1 MDDLGHTLRDAR
13 ERLGLTLEE
22 VERGT
27 RIRTHHLE
35 AMERGDWDSLPS
47 PVQARGFLRNYA
59 DFIGLDPGA
68 ILLRYADLI
77 QARRPSP
84 PTATP
89 PRTARPESA
98 GEVRVRRP
106 RLISSDIVIASAI
119 SLALL
124 VLLLWGASW
133 VMASLRQQ
141 TLEDAG
147 ETPPEVPAA
156 ELSTAE
162 ADTPTPGLPGGLV
175 LEEVTAVPSITP
187 TLPIGPIGALGL
199 RLAVEKDAFLL
210 VLVDGREQMRQRA
223 RPGEVFDFQGQ
234 SLIEVLTGNGGG
246 VRAIFNGNDLGLM
259 GVFDEAVVRLYSQE
273 GVLTPTPTVT
283 RTPAG
288 GTATATPRPPTPSPP
303 TAG

>member
-1 MDDLGHTLRDAR
+1 MDDLGQTLREAR

-27 RIRTHHLE
+27 RIRAHHLE
-35 AMERGDWDSLPS
+35 AMERGDWNSLPS

-59 DFIGLDPGA
+59 DFIGLNADA
-68 ILLRYADLI
+68 ILLRYAELI
-77 QARRPSP
+77 QSRRPSP
-84 PTATP
+84 AASAQPKAAKPAPT
-89 PRTARPESA
+89 

-106 RLISSDIVIASAI
+106 RLISSDIVVASAI

-133 VMASLRQQ
+133 VMASLRRQ
-141 TLEDAG
+141 TLSDLGAPPLAAAG
-147 ETPPEVPAA
+147 EI
-156 ELSTAE
+156 STAP

-175 LEEVTAVPSITP
+175 LDDATAVPTITP

-199 RLAVEKDAFLL
+199 RLAVENDAFL
-210 VLVDGREQMRQRA
+210 VVSVDGREQLRQRA
-223 RPGEVFDFQGQ
+223 HPGDVFDFQGQ
-234 SLIEVLTGNGGG
+234 AIIEVLTGNGGG
-246 VRAIFNGNDLGLM
+246 VRAIFNGEDHGLM
-259 GVFDEAVVRLYSQE
+259 GVFDEAVVRLYTQQ

-283 RTPAG
+283 RTPTAG
-288 GTATATPRPPTPSPP
+288 QATNTPPPPTPLPL

>member
-1 MDDLGHTLRDAR
+1 MDDLGRTLREAR

-59 DFIGLDPGA
+59 DFIGLDPGE
-68 ILLRYADLI
+68 ILLRYAEGI

-84 PTATP
+84 VSATQPRSASP
-89 PRTARPESA
+89 PPA

-106 RLISSDIVIASAI
+106 RLISSDIVIVSGI
-119 SLALL
+119 SIALL
-124 VLLLWGASW
+124 VLLMWGASW

-147 ETPPEVPAA
+147 EAPPPAEVAA
-156 ELSTAE
+156 EAALPAE
-162 ADTPTPGLPGGLV
+162 TPTPGLPGALV
-175 LEEVTAVPSITP
+175 LEDVTPVPSITP

-199 RLAVEKDAFLL
+199 RLAAEKDAFLL
-210 VLVDGREQMRQRA
+210 VSVDGREQLRTRA
-223 RPGEVFDFQGQ
+223 RPGDVFDFQGEAV
-234 SLIEVLTGNGGG
+234 IEVLTGNGGG
-246 VRAIFNGNDLGLM
+246 VRAIFNGTDLGLL
-259 GVFDEAVVRLYSQE
+259 GVFDEPVVRLYTQE
-273 GVLTPTPTVT
+273 GVLTPTPTAT
-283 RTPAG
+283 RTPSAAE
-288 GTATATPRPPTPSPP
+288 ATSTPLPPTPTPP
-303 TAG
+303 GLG

>member
-1 MDDLGHTLRDAR
+1 MDDLGNTLRDAR

-22 VERGT
+22 AERAT
-27 RIRTHHLE
+27 RIRTHHLA

-59 DFIGLDPGA
+59 DFIGLDPGE
-68 ILLRYADLI
+68 ILLRYAEGI

-84 PTATP
+84 ATP
-89 PRTARPESA
+89 TQPRPASTPP
-98 GEVRVRRP
+98 GEVHVRRP
-106 RLISSDIVIASAI
+106 SLISSDIVIASGI

-124 VLLLWGASW
+124 VLLVWGASW

-147 ETPPEVPAA
+147 EEALPAPAA
-156 ELSTAE
+156 GMATVSPG
-162 ADTPTPGLPGGLV
+162 TPTPGLPGALV

-199 RLAVEKDAFLL
+199 RLAVEKDAFL
-210 VLVDGREQMRQRA
+210 VVNVDGLEQLRTRA

-234 SLIEVLTGNGGG
+234 TLIEVLTGNGGG
-246 VRAIFNGNDLGLM
+246 VRVIFNGNDEGLL
-259 GVFDEAVVRLYSQE
+259 GVFDEPVLRLFTQQ
-273 GVLTPTPTVT
+273 GVLTPTATVT
-283 RTPAG
+283 RTPTVGA
-288 GTATATPRPPTPSPP
+288 ATATPLPPTPTPP
-303 TAG
+303 GAG